1 VARPEEPGGDAALGE
16 HSGDCAAPGA
26 EGNDREDHRMQL
38 QARRTRL
45 RAAFPVLFLGLLGG
59 VALAAADA
67 PAHHVSQKDQEFRPG
82 QLDIKRGETVEI
94 VNDDGDLLHHA
105 YVESKS
111 FNFDSGDQE
120 PGAKV
125 DIAFPVSGVFTVLCG
140 IHPKMKLRVQ
150 VE

>member
-1 VARPEEPGGDAALGE
+1 
-16 HSGDCAAPGA
+16 
-26 EGNDREDHRMQL
+26 MQPP
-38 QARRTRL
+38 RL
-45 RAAFPVLFLGLLGG
+45 RARRRARQITGRRSAVSVLFVGLLCG
-59 VALAAADA
+59 VAWAASEGTL
-67 PAHHVSQKDQEFRPG
+67 HHVSQKDQAFHPG

-105 YVESKS
+105 YIESKS

-125 DIAFPVSGVFTVLCG
+125 DIVFPVAGTFTVLCG

-150 VE
+150 VN

>member
-1 VARPEEPGGDAALGE
+1 
-16 HSGDCAAPGA
+16 
-26 EGNDREDHRMQL
+26 MQP
-38 QARRTRL
+38 RRL
-45 RAAFPVLFLGLLGG
+45 RARQIVRRRFAVPVLLVGLLGG
-59 VALAAADA
+59 VAWAASEGTL
-67 PAHHVSQKDQEFRPG
+67 HHVSQKDQAFHPG

-125 DIAFPVSGVFTVLCG
+125 DIVFSVAGTFTVLCG

-150 VE
+150 VD